1 LEENGEL
8 TAVLVMSNDM
18 VLPYDVTTKDDFFY
32 QITCDY
38 TKGEQNSLIK
48 TGIVVGGLEPKS
60 VMSSSKKSE
69 EKQNRVFL
77 KILKNQRPVTKVYIG
92 EKLTAVVESDL
103 DGKALIYL
111 KIHFFV
117 ITLKSCTLQTDTK
130 ENIHLAKV
138 FISTHTLKNFC
149 LRIGSMFSRKRN
161 FGVWI

>member
-1 LEENGEL
+1 MYAAERFSQCRVFVEAQSDFNLFITRPSVNNFCNALEENGEL
-8 TAVLVMSNDM
+8 TSVLVMSNDM

-38 TKGEQNSLIK
+38 TKGEHNSVIK

-103 DGKALIYL
+103 DGKTL
-111 KIHFFV
+111 KILE
-117 ITLKSCTLQTDTK
+117 I
-130 ENIHLAKV
+130 I
-138 FISTHTLKNFC
+138 
-149 LRIGSMFSRKRN
+149 
-161 FGVWI
+161 